1 MDGGG
6 MSGHNSVGRVSL
18 NCGVVDVRGLNDLWD
33 WDSTWDGNLIRLGD
47 MGDLDDLTGNGT
59 WDSNWDINIV
69 LLDINLW
76 DNVGELRG
84 DSGVSSDGSKDSLL
98 DNGVSGSGA
107 SWDRCRGDGSI
118 RCWGSRD
125 DWSGKSNGVNKVLGR
140 SGDIRMGR
148 LGDGFVSSNGISM
161 SSNNL
166 LDSNLDGSL
175 SNKSVFNTV
184 LNYWGS
190 SSIRSVSLSN
200 HCGSGCNW
208 GSDKATSISQTS
220 MSYKTGMSNETSMSV
235 VSGGSTVGTGH
246 KSKSNTKSVHVSA
259 ALFRSN
265 SPCSLR

>member
-1 MDGGG
+1 
-6 MSGHNSVGRVSL
+6 
-18 NCGVVDVRGLNDLWD
+18 
-33 WDSTWDGNLIRLGD
+33 

-69 LLDINLW
+69 LLDIDLW

-98 DNGVSGSGA
+98 DNSVS
-107 SWDRCRGDGSI
+107 
-118 RCWGSRD
+118 GSRD
-125 DWSGKSNGVNKVLGR
+125 DWSGKGNGVNKVLGW
-140 SGDIRMGR
+140 SGNIRMGR
-148 LGDGFVSSNGISM
+148 LGDGFLSSNGISM

-166 LDSNLDGSL
+166 LDSNLDSSL
-175 SNKSVFNTV
+175 STKSVFNTV

-208 GSDKATSISQTS
+208 GSDKATSISQTG
-220 MSYKTGMSNETSMSV
+220 MSSISQTSMSNETSMSV

-246 KSKSNTKSVHVSA
+246 KGKSNTKSVHVSA
-259 ALFRSN
+259 PMFRSN
-265 SPCSLR
+265 SPCTLRC